1 VSLIFIV
8 IIVYATCNNIY
19 ELGCTR

>member
-1 VSLIFIV
+1 VSFIFIV

-19 ELGCTR
+19 ELGFTR

>member
-1 VSLIFIV
+1 VSLFFIV

>member
-1 VSLIFIV
+1 VSFICIV